1 MVKRTGIR
9 RLYREMSKDNRDL
22 SFMLER
28 EHAMEVLLTAKF
40 HRDQMEQRKVNE
52 DGRKRT
58 ARQRKSPKK
67 KVAKPPPP
75 SPKML
80 TSQVLF
86 VPQIKSQNLEQQLNF
101 ARVKFTT
108 QPHTDLGDSPDKKK
122 LMNFIHIY
130 YFQ

>member
-75 SPKML
+75 SPKMI
-80 TSQVLF
+80 TAMNAY
-86 VPQIKSQNLEQQLNF
+86 KSSPVRSPNKQQESG
-101 ARVKFTT
+101 ATA
-108 QPHTDLGDSPDKKK
+108 
-122 LMNFIHIY
+122 
-130 YFQ
+130 